1 MVEIVLVSF
10 KNCGE
15 EICQWSLLVPSFWVL
30 DHQHTSKGY
39 HRATYPCE
47 VTSIEL
53 QNLLS
58 SIGIPV
64 IADLLILKSIDC

>member
-1 MVEIVLVSF
+1 LGTGSSAHIKL
-10 KNCGE
+10 
-15 EICQWSLLVPSFWVL
+15 
-30 DHQHTSKGY
+30 KGY

-53 QNLLS
+53 QKLLS

-64 IADLLILKSIDC
+64 IADLPINPLIADSPHPK